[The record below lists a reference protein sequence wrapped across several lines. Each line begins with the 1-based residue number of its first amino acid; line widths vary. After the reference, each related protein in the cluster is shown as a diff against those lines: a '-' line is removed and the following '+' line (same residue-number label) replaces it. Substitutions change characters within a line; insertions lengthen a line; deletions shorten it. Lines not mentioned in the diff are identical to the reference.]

1 MRNQLLEKLNEH
13 RREIDT
19 IDEQMLQ
26 LLEKR
31 LAIIKKI
38 ADLKTRENLPIRD
51 TNREAVILDN
61 IAVKAEKL
69 GLDPELVKRFFR
81 SIIELSFEVE
91 QKL

>member
-1 MRNQLLEKLNEH
+1 MEELNDH
-13 RREIDT
+13 RKEIDT

-31 LAIIKKI
+31 LTIVKKI
-38 ADLKTRENLPIRD
+38 AGLKARENLPIRD
-51 TNREAVILDN
+51 KNREGLILDN

-69 GLDPELVKRFFR
+69 GLDPELAKRFFR
-81 SIIELSFEVE
+81 NVIELSVEVE